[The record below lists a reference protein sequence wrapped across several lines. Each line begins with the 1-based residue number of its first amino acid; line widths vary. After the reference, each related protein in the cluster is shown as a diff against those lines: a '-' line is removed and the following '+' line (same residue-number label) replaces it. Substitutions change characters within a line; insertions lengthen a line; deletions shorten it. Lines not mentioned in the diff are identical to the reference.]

1 MLSFRFEKLE
11 FGFWLVVG
19 PRRRSRLEERW
30 FYNSQD
36 SLYRWRKIAI
46 EIIGSGLLNPVWFRL
61 NLSSLQSPYPLISF
75 PPPSTDGTLH
85 GVFFPSTTAQF
96 VYLACLCLSLGQL
109 LQWLQTPSLKSPQGG
124 GCQAVLLHFTH
135 PKRIYSLCTDTL
147 ISNPHL
153 LVPIP
158 RIVIP
163 APFLSLC
170 HSLSSS
176 QLWGSGAL
184 HFPIWMCLSF
194 GCVTLL
200 MSTSSVS
207 FLQLTKL
214 HQLAMQQSHFPM
226 THGNTGFSGMDTSV
240 LIFVRCSTRQ
250 RPAPRSPFDICLKQT
265 SLPSV
270 LLA

>member
-109 LQWLQTPSLKSPQGG
+109 LQWLQTPSLNSPQGG

-147 ISNPHL
+147 
-153 LVPIP
+153 
-158 RIVIP
+158 
-163 APFLSLC
+163 FLTLTFLC
-170 HSLSSS
+170 PSPGLWYQPHSLASVIVWVVANFED
-176 QLWGSGAL
+176 QELYIFQFECAWAL
-184 HFPIWMCLSF
+184 
-194 GCVTLL
+194 
-200 MSTSSVS
+200 
-207 FLQLTKL
+207 
-214 HQLAMQQSHFPM
+214 A
-226 THGNTGFSGMDTSV
+226 
-240 LIFVRCSTRQ
+240 
-250 RPAPRSPFDICLKQT
+250 
-265 SLPSV
+265 V
-270 LLA
+270 LLF